1 MSFVKWIFVLLGTAE
16 AFAFQSH
23 PSIIGD
29 GIGLDHIMIGLPGSS
44 QAPDIFGKALG
55 FSVLPG
61 NTFPEEGLQ
70 QAVILF
76 PPAYVELLWQYKKP
90 DRPPS
95 ITAVPDAIAAGGGIA
110 GINVNVSP
118 VDAAADLMR
127 RLGMK
132 VSLPPS
138 VTTRDASGKEHPGA
152 WQFILPEAE
161 TEAQFPKGV
170 PGGSGVGFLEYRNNA
185 SRRDPARYERFRA
198 RIEREVPDSRRTPGE
213 LHANTARKLLSVLVS
228 VPNVADAVHQS
239 ERLGFAPGEERYVRD
254 LGEKGREVQCGIGTF
269 VFFEVSN
276 PKGALSAHVKQKGLG
291 PFGFSVSVTDLKTA
305 QRVVEQGTNRRFAI
319 RKSAGRSSFMVPAAF
334 AGGTFVEFV
343 QEEALRG
350 SSRTN

>member
-1 MSFVKWIFVLLGTAE
+1 MGFVKWIFVLLSTAE

-61 NTFPEEGLQ
+61 NTFPEESLQ
-70 QAVILF
+70 QAVIEL
-76 PPAYVELLWQYKKP
+76 PPAYVELLWLYRKP
-90 DRPPS
+90 EGPPRVK
-95 ITAVPDAIAAGGGIA
+95 TVRDAIEAGGGIA

-118 VDAAADLMR
+118 VEAAADLMR

-138 VTTRDASGKEHPGA
+138 VTTRDASGKEQPGA

-185 SRRDPARYERFRA
+185 SHRDPARFETFRT
-198 RIEREVPDSRRTPGE
+198 RIEHEVPDSRRVPGQ
-213 LHANTARKLLSVLVS
+213 LHANTARKLQSVLVS
-228 VPNVADAVHQS
+228 VPNVADAVRQS
-239 ERLGFAPGEERYVRD
+239 ERLGFTAGEERYVRD
-254 LGEKGREVQCGIGTF
+254 LGEKGREVQCGLGTF
-269 VFFEVSN
+269 VFFEAAD
-276 PKGALSAHVKQKGLG
+276 PKSALGAYVKQKGLG
-291 PFGFSVSVTDLKTA
+291 PFGFSVSVENLKTA

-319 RKSAGRSSFMVPAAF
+319 RKSPSHSSFMVPAAF

-350 SSRTN
+350 SRRTN